1 MGEFVMAHITEV
13 VPNDTELEAM
23 TTPRNSKAAEAMQ
36 HRREVKKR
44 LEDYLERAELKRALG
59 DDDFF

>member
-1 MGEFVMAHITEV
+1 MAHITEV

-36 HRREVKKR
+36 HRR
-44 LEDYLERAELKRALG
+44 
-59 DDDFF
+59 

>member
-1 MGEFVMAHITEV
+1 MAHIIEV
-13 VPNDTELEAM
+13 VPNDAELEAM
-23 TTPRNSKAAEAMQ
+23 TTPRNSKAAEVMQ
-36 HRREVKKR
+36 HRREIKKR

>member
-1 MGEFVMAHITEV
+1 MAHITEV

-23 TTPRNSKAAEAMQ
+23 TNPKNSKAVETMQ
-36 HRREVKKR
+36 HRREVKRR